1 MSKPKIEWKGAVR
14 ELPKYS
20 IQNYRSDA
28 KIPDWLTD
36 LDAVVILSTE
46 RPSCLYASFEVVDSL
61 DAETLNDWVSQRE
74 LIAYGFT
81 LIENEISTVAVLLGF
96 LEEPTNTDASKLSSR
111 CLEVAKWY
119 SRYLKVKEN

>member
-1 MSKPKIEWKGAVR
+1 MSKTKIEWKGAIR

-20 IQNYRSDA
+20 IQQYLPEA

-46 RPSCLYASFEVVDSL
+46 RPSCLYAGFKVVGTLDSV
-61 DAETLNDWVSQRE
+61 TLNDWASQRGV
-74 LIAYGFT
+74 LAYGFT
-81 LIENEISTVAVLLGF
+81 LIENQITTVAVLLGF
-96 LEEPTNTDASKLSSR
+96 LEEPTNTEGSKLSSR

-119 SRYLKVKEN
+119 ERYLKVKKN